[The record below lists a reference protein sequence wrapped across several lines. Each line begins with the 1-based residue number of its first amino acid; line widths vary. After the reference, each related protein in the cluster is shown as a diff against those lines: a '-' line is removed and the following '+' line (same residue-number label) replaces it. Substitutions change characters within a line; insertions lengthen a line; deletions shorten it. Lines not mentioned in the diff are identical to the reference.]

1 MKITSQDKSGL
12 TARDIQRSMKK
23 LIKIYPG
30 KIPSEA
36 TPHSLRHSF
45 ASHLLQN
52 GINIRKIQKNYL
64 GMNQLI
70 QLKYIQN

>member
-45 ASHLLQN
+45 ATQLLMN
-52 GINIRKIQKNYL
+52 GVDLRTLQILSYSFR
-64 GMNQLI
+64 
-70 QLKYIQN
+70 